1 MTILGK
7 HTVAEAEELMLQKN
21 SDILRLAGAFL
32 GHEPTWLKKD
42 PAGAKAFRNDLSDLL
57 ARWRK
62 TRSEVNAVVDGTNK
76 SLRDVMP
83 AEDLYQDIIRTLT
96 RNPGRFQTGDF
107 PDLTERLG
115 KQGVNWEAPVIQ
127 PSVTDRDLEV
137 FKKADSTT
145 KDIEKAGKTVSSG
158 AFLIGS
164 GVLVGILAT
173 VYLKRK

>member
-1 MTILGK
+1 MTVLGK

-21 SDILRLAGAFL
+21 SDVLRLASAFL
-32 GHEPTWLKKD
+32 GYEPTWLKKD

-62 TRSEVNAVVDGTNK
+62 TRSEVNAVVEDTSK
-76 SLRDVMP
+76 SFRNITP

-127 PSVTDRDLEV
+127 PSVTDRDLEA
-137 FKKADSTT
+137 FKKPIALRRIL
-145 KDIEKAGKTVSSG
+145 KQREKP
-158 AFLIGS
+158 
-164 GVLVGILAT
+164 
-173 VYLKRK
+173 